1 MAAFQIRKI
10 QSIIVL
16 IIVLIAILWL
26 FKDNISKVSV
36 FQKHTQQFDTIKEE
50 LKDITYLE
58 KIDNFLI
65 KEYSKE
71 QLLLHTIEADT
82 YYRYKNSP
90 VKLLNIKLTQYDE
103 IGQKKAVLT
112 SNRAEIRKS
121 GDIFFK
127 DKINIQSKNGALHEI
142 NTESLIVLSN
152 SGQIISNSEVAYLGE
167 NAIIHAQGME
177 MSNNDDTM
185 SLVGDVIINQ
195 DSGAVIETVNLFVS
209 HDDGEKIYK
218 STGKTFYNS
227 NVESVEIL
235 TKSDLETLSDSEL
248 ILKAIDSGI
257 RDKIEF
263 AGSQALDHDIPSYEK
278 DLANREE
285 LIESLVELTKR
296 KPDNKISAD
305 EGMILDMNENLMQLL
320 GRVEVLNS
328 SGSTMNSYNL
338 IVDQSNGG
346 EVYKSNHPTHYQTKV
361 SDIRAKRVHYDAK
374 TKNVELT
381 GGVQGVYE

>member
-26 FKDNISKVSV
+26 FQDNIAKFSV

-82 YYRYKNSP
+82 YYSYKNSP
-90 VKLLNIKLTQYDE
+90 VKLLNIKLTKYDE
-103 IGQKKAVLT
+103 IGQKSAVLT

-152 SGQIISNSEVAYLGE
+152 SGQIISNSEVDYLGE
-167 NAIIHAQGME
+167 NAIINAQGME

-185 SLVGDVIINQ
+185 SLVGDVIIEQ
-195 DSGAVIETVNLFVS
+195 DLGGIIESRNLFIS
-209 HDDGEKIYK
+209 HADGEKHYHSAEKTIYRSK
-218 STGKTFYNS
+218 DNTINS
-227 NVESVEIL
+227 DMGMDLDMNKNLMELFGEVEIL
-235 TKSDLETLSDSEL
+235 NGG
-248 ILKAIDSGI
+248 GI
-257 RDKIEF
+257 TM
-263 AGSQALDHDIPSYEK
+263 G
-278 DLANREE
+278 
-285 LIESLVELTKR
+285 
-296 KPDNKISAD
+296 
-305 EGMILDMNENLMQLL
+305 
-320 GRVEVLNS
+320 
-328 SGSTMNSYNL
+328 GSTIESYNL

-346 EVYKSNHPTHYQTKV
+346 EVYKSNEPTHYQTKV
-361 SDIRAKRVHYDAK
+361 SDISAKRMHYDAK
-374 TKNVELT
+374 TKKVELS
-381 GGVQGVYE
+381 GGVLGVYE